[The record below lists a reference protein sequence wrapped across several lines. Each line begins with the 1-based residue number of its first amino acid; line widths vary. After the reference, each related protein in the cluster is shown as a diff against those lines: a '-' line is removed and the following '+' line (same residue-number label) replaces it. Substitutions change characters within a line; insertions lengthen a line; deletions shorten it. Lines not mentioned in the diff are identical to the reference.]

1 MTRARWKRPSS
12 GGPWNRGR
20 ALAPHGAE
28 RIRARLAPASRAV
41 GSSQTPPRSRLER
54 AHTAETSSCRP
65 PKRGPCSRTPPR
77 CHENAVCGS
86 RNIRTG
92 RRTAPTP
99 SLRGNA
105 ETGTSG
111 TKASRLSL
119 QPSDL
124 HFCESPKTVAAERPK
139 RTAPSRARHSHKLR
153 FRGTKSQNRSQGQ
166 VRTPSCAEPG
176 AQPTRRRRTRGAD
189 AFLCGARAPVSKKG
203 HGESPWP
210 LVRELTPCLAKRVP
224 ERDATRGPR

>member
-1 MTRARWKRPSS
+1 MPASLSPRELSAAARPRL
-12 GGPWNRGR
+12 
-20 ALAPHGAE
+20 ALASSD
-28 RIRARLAPASRAV
+28 ARC
-41 GSSQTPPRSRLER
+41 SQPPPRCRPER
-54 AHTAETSSCRP
+54 THTAETSSCRP
-65 PKRGPCSRTPPR
+65 PKRGPCSQSPPR

-86 RNIRTG
+86 RIIRTE
-92 RRTAPTP
+92 RRTAPAP

-139 RTAPSRARHSHKLR
+139 RTAPPRARHSHKLR
-153 FRGTKSQNRSQGQ
+153 FRGRKSQNRSQGQ

-176 AQPTRRRRTRGAD
+176 AQPTRRRRVREAD
-189 AFLCGARAPVSKKG
+189 AFLCVPRLPAGKKG
-203 HGESPWP
+203 PRGIPVALGETCW
-210 LVRELTPCLAKRVP
+210 
-224 ERDATRGPR
+224 